1 MNRQDFI
8 ISKHYEQLGAQS
20 LLMNA
25 FSELD
30 ITPEDMGDDTFYF
43 AWEDYEGKTV
53 YITTA
58 VRDDN
63 PFIRLSYYGWYEV
76 SKWNAEEV
84 EALQKKIMEFNDNS
98 RYKFFY
104 RFEDD
109 DYMLLG
115 VAIYFPLFAGICD
128 MTKYVENQIDGLLYA
143 QRDFDN
149 NVITNRDTP
158 GFVLSKPKYDIVVE
172 ALKNIQ
178 CEPIMM
184 PCGRYTHW
192 LRFLFQAVTFEMYI
206 KDSQKSVVILDRSFY
221 DFRDDKTGKKEM
233 IRDIVNE
240 INSLT
245 TLTVTYSEHK
255 GYIMIGSKYALPCFE
270 DSYFNDLL
278 AYILNEFFYVRNRFY
293 SLLARKYRNLRSKTD
308 KLL

>member
-25 FSELD
+25 FSELGV
-30 ITPEDMGDDTFYF
+30 TPEDMGDGIFYF
-43 AWEDYEGKTV
+43 EWEDYEGKTV
-53 YITTA
+53 YITTT
-58 VRDDN
+58 VRDYN

-158 GFVLSKPKYDIVVE
+158 GFVLSKPKYDIVND
-172 ALKNIQ
+172 ALKSFQ
-178 CEPIMM
+178 CDAIMM
-184 PCGRYTHW
+184 PCGRKTQW
-192 LRFLFQAVTFEMYI
+192 LRFWFQAVWFEMYI
-206 KDSQKSVVILDRSFY
+206 KESQKSVMILDRSFY
-221 DFRDDKTGKKEM
+221 EFRNDKTGKKEM
-233 IRDIVNE
+233 VRDIVNE
-240 INSLT
+240 INRMT
-245 TLTVTYSEHK
+245 PITLTYSEYK
-255 GYIMIGSKYALPCFE
+255 GLIVIGSKYVLPCYE
-270 DSYFNDLL
+270 DAHFNDLL
-278 AYILNEFFYVRNRFY
+278 AYILNESIFYVRNKFY
-293 SLLARKYRNLRSKTD
+293 SLLADEKKN
-308 KLL
+308 